1 MPRKIPVTPR
11 QIEDMVKRG
20 ETMFDIF
27 HKYGIDVRELFRLG
41 KGFRRAEGSSLPT
54 PRSSPGTFPGGTFR
68 GHSYFE

>member
-41 KGFRRAEGSSLPT
+41 EASASVHRLREIVKGQPYRIE
-54 PRSSPGTFPGGTFR
+54 PGEDNSVPGN
-68 GHSYFE
+68 